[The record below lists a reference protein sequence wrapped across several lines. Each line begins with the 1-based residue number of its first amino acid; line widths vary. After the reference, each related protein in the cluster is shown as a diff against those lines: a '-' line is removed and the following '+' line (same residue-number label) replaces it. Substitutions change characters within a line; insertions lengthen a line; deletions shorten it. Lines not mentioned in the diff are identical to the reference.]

1 VNSSIRNLFV
11 LFVVLFGVLV
21 AFTSRWTVVE
31 DGDLRADSLNRRDVI
46 RASRVPRGKIV
57 AADGTTLA
65 RSRKIQSRD
74 TGDAVYQ
81 RVYPQ
86 GSLFAATVGYSDTS
100 LGQQAGLERSQNDY
114 LSGKAVKL
122 ATAVDRLIQGDQRGD
137 EVRTTLEPSVMKAAA
152 QSLNGKAGSVV
163 ALEPKTG
170 KVLAMVTVP
179 SYDPNKLIEDGEEYR
194 KSLKDLDAWELNRAT
209 QADYVPGSTFKVV
222 TTAAALD
229 SGRYTPDT
237 IVDGSNNQIFASVPL
252 GNFGGEDPGMITV
265 RQALVQSVNG
275 AFGNIANDLGGR
287 RLQTA
292 MEKFGFGAFDG
303 DLPLDYPA
311 SQMRPSG
318 IFNKSGK
325 LIPATSRTVDL
336 ARTGIGQDKL
346 GATPLQMAMVV
357 SAVAND
363 GKIMLP
369 HMTDR
374 VIDPDG
380 RVQVEVEPK
389 LYRQAMKAST
399 AASLRSIMA
408 QVVDEGTGANANLGT
423 GVAVG
428 GKTGTAELGNVSDGL
443 NNLWFIGFAPVQDP
457 KVAVAVI
464 VENSPGQGGQVAAPI
479 AKNVIQ
485 AALDAGA
492 GG

>member
-21 AFTSRWTVVE
+21 AFTSRWTVFE

-46 RASRVPRGKIV
+46 RASRVPRGRIT

-65 RSRKIQSRD
+65 RSRKVTSRD
-74 TGDAVYQ
+74 TGDAIYQ

-86 GSLFAATVGYSDTS
+86 GEPFAAVVGYSDTS
-100 LGQQAGLERSQNDY
+100 LGQQAGLERSQNEF

-122 ATAVDRLIQGDQRGD
+122 ATAVDRLLDGEERGD
-137 EVRTTLEPSVMKAAA
+137 DVRTTLQPSVVKAAI
-152 QSLNGKAGSVV
+152 QGLNGRAGSVV
-163 ALEPKTG
+163 ALEPETG

-179 SYDPNKLIEDGEEYR
+179 SYDPDALIEDGEAYR
-194 KSLKDLDAWELNRAT
+194 KKIEDRDAWELNRAT

-229 SGRYTPDT
+229 SGKYTPDT
-237 IVDGSNNQIFASVPL
+237 VVDGSNNQVFSSVPL
-252 GNFGGEDPGMITV
+252 GNFGGEDPGPVTV
-265 RQALVQSVNG
+265 RQALVGSVNG
-275 AFGNIANDLGGR
+275 AFGNIAVDLGGR
-287 RLQTA
+287 ALQRQ
-292 MEKFGFGAFDG
+292 MDKFGFGEKP
-303 DLPLDYPA
+303 PLDYPDG
-311 SQMRPSG
+311 QMKSSG
-318 IFNKSGK
+318 IFRNNRLLS
-325 LIPATSRTVDL
+325 ANSRFVDL

-363 GKIMLP
+363 GKLMKP
-369 HMTDR
+369 HLVDR
-374 VIDPDG
+374 IVDPDG
-380 RVQVEVEPK
+380 RVQREVEPE
-389 LYRQAMKAST
+389 LYKQSMKAST
-399 AASLRSIMA
+399 AASLRSMMGE
-408 QVVDEGTGANANLGT
+408 VVDEGTGAQANLGT
-423 GVAVG
+423 GVTVG
-428 GKTGTAELGNVSDGL
+428 GKTGTAELGNVQDGL

-479 AKNVIQ
+479 AKSVIQ
-485 AALDAGA
+485 SALDAGA
-492 GG
+492 GR

>member
-1 VNSSIRNLFV
+1 MNSSIRNLFV
-11 LFVVLFGVLV
+11 LFVLLFGVLV
-21 AFTSRWTVVE
+21 LFTSRWTVFE

-46 RASRVPRGKIV
+46 RASRIPRGRIT

-65 RSRKIQSRD
+65 RSRKITSRD
-74 TGDAVYQ
+74 TGDSVYQ

-86 GSLFAATVGYSDTS
+86 GTPYAATVGYSDTS
-100 LGQQAGLERSQNDY
+100 LGQQAGLERSQNEY
-114 LSGKAVKL
+114 LSGKATKA
-122 ATAVDRLIQGDQRGD
+122 ATAVDRFISGETRGD
-137 EVRTTLEPSVMKAAA
+137 DVRTTLQPSVMRAAI
-152 QSLNGKAGSVV
+152 QGLNGKAGSVV

-179 SYDPNKLIEDGEEYR
+179 SYDPDRLIADGESYR
-194 KSLKDLDAWELNRAT
+194 KELKDRDAWELNRAT

-237 IVDGSNNQIFASVPL
+237 IVDGSNNQVFSSVPL
-252 GNFGGEDPGMITV
+252 GNFGGEDPGPVTV

-275 AFGNIANDLGGR
+275 AFGNIAVDLGGR

-292 MEKFGFGAFDG
+292 MEKFGFGEEP
-303 DLPLDYPA
+303 PLDYPT

-318 IFNKSGK
+318 IFRNNR
-325 LIPATSRTVDL
+325 LIPASSRFVDL

-357 SAVAND
+357 SAVAN
-363 GKIMLP
+363 GGRLMKP
-369 HMTDR
+369 HLVDR
-374 VIDPDG
+374 VVDPDG
-380 RVQVEVEPK
+380 RVQEQVEPE
-389 LYRQAMKAST
+389 LYKQSMKAST
-399 AASLRSIMA
+399 AASLRSMMA
-408 QVVDEGTGANANLGT
+408 NVVDEGTGAAANLGT
-423 GVAVG
+423 GVSVG
-428 GKTGTAELGNVSDGL
+428 GKTGTAELGNVTAGI

-464 VENSPGQGGQVAAPI
+464 VEKTPGQGGQVAAPI
-479 AKNVIQ
+479 AKGVIQ

-492 GG
+492 GR